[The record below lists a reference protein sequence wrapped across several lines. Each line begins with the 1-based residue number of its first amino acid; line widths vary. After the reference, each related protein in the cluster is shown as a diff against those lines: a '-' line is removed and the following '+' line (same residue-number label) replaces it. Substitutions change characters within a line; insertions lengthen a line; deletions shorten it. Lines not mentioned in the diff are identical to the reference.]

1 MADFSIANHD
11 SADSRVA
18 RAALLLPLVLTA
30 CLDAAHA
37 QTPPDK
43 TTPVVSSPPGT
54 SAGPATP
61 VSRIAFHIPAQ
72 PVETALTAFGQQSG
86 LTIAFETKDGRGQ
99 QAPAISGLYTP
110 EEALRKILQAT
121 DLRAEYL
128 DSRTIVVHLAN
139 ASSNAGAKPLPD
151 AQREAYLRLTQAE
164 ETFNTG
170 SAGTQTALA
179 QTTAATNDQARTA
192 DKTEAGALEIGEI
205 IVTASRISRA
215 GFDQPTPTMVIGE
228 TELRQGA
235 RPTLQQVLNDQPQF
249 RQTVAPQATVG
260 NLVTGVA
267 SVDLRGLGVARTLTL
282 LDGRRFAG
290 ENNLNFIPTGLV
302 DRVEVVTGGASA
314 AWGSG
319 AVAGVVNVLLKKDL
333 EGLTLGAQSGIS
345 SRGDG
350 KRNGVDLAFGKGFA
364 DGRGHVIFG
373 AEYVDDKGVPDRNS
387 RRNLGSAGI
396 VRVDP
401 LSTTD
406 LSTALVRDV
415 NYGYQ
420 SAGGLIT
427 TGVLAGQTF
436 AQDGTLRPFN
446 AGTMVGAGSFTS
458 QMIGGADGIGL
469 YDDIVAVTPFE
480 RLNLYGRA
488 SYDLDKA
495 TVWVDVIYGRAASDG
510 KFVPDFLIPPLPM
523 SASNP
528 FLSASIRDQLAAAGE
543 TGFTLGRVFNDIFQM
558 GFDGVR
564 VDKEFAAGI
573 DGELGRGF
581 SYNAYYTH
589 GEVDNDLAVTN
600 ARLAANFAKAINA
613 VSSGGQIVCA
623 VNADADPTNDD
634 PACRPL
640 DPFGRFNASP
650 EAIDYVTGTQ
660 SSRTVT
666 KLDAVGVKVQGDLL
680 NLWAGPLTAAT
691 GVEARWES
699 QATSRSAQ
707 TASGVFAIPLFTSD
721 LEGRFNVK
729 EWFGEIA
736 APLVDVKGFKFDLNG
751 AARYSDYSTSGGI
764 WSWKL
769 GGTARLFNDFLL
781 RATRSRDIR
790 SPGVADLYSVRRA
803 NVGPLVDQDTAGRAS
818 IPGYNPNPSTVTSY
832 SGGNPDLRPE
842 ISRTLAIGGSYSPE
856 FIPGFSVSA
865 DYYEI
870 DIRGAIATLSASNLT
885 LACALGSSAACSQVI
900 RNPTTQTVETVFS
913 NAQNISVFETS
924 GVDLE
929 LSYRMAMSRISENL
943 RGSLSIRALATY
955 VDHFIIDTGIT
966 RVDTAGDVGDAS
978 SIAGLPQWR
987 GTLSV
992 AYQGDTI
999 GIDARV
1005 RYVDGGQYS
1014 HLLTTLVNND
1024 IASRTYVDLGMQA
1037 RVSDWFTVFGNVNN
1051 VFDVAPP
1058 ISTVGNPHYDVM
1070 GTYFV
1075 LGVRAQF

>member
-1 MADFSIANHD
+1 MADLDDANHD
-11 SADSRVA
+11 SSDFRVP

-37 QTPPDK
+37 QTPPAK
-43 TTPVVSSPPGT
+43 PAPIASSSPGT
-54 SAGPATP
+54 SAGPAKP
-61 VSRIAFHIPAQ
+61 APRIAFDIPAQ
-72 PVETALTAFGQQSG
+72 PIETALTAFGQQSG
-86 LTIAFETKDGRGQ
+86 LTIAFETKDGRGR
-99 QAPAISGLYTP
+99 QAPAVSGLYTP
-110 EEALRKILQAT
+110 EEALQKILQAT
-121 DLRAEYL
+121 DLKAEYL

-139 ASSNAGAKPLPD
+139 AGGNVGANRSPD
-151 AQREAYLRLTQAE
+151 AQREAYLRVTQVGAA
-164 ETFNTG
+164 FNAG
-170 SAGTQTALA
+170 SDGAQTALA
-179 QTTAATNDQARTA
+179 QATAATDDQTRTA
-192 DKTEAGALEIGEI
+192 GKREAEASEVGEI

-215 GFDQPTPTMVIGE
+215 GFNQPTPTMVIGE

-333 EGLTLGAQSGIS
+333 EGLTLGALSGIS

-364 DGRGHVIFG
+364 DGRGHIIFG
-373 AEYVDDKGVPDRNS
+373 AEYVDDKGVADRNS

-396 VRVDP
+396 VRTDP

-446 AGTMVGAGSFTS
+446 GGTRIGAGDFTS

-488 SYDLDKA
+488 SYDLGNA
-495 TVWVDVIYGRAASDG
+495 TAWVDVTYGRAASDG
-510 KFVPDFLIPPLPM
+510 KFVPDFLIPPLQI

-543 TGFTLGRVFNDIFQM
+543 AGFMLGRVFNDIFEM
-558 GFDGVR
+558 RFDGVR
-564 VDKEFAAGI
+564 EDKELAAGI
-573 DGELGRGF
+573 DGELGHGV

-589 GEVDNDLAVTN
+589 GEVDNDLSVAN
-600 ARLAANFAKAINA
+600 ARLAANFASAINA
-613 VSSGGQIVCA
+613 VSSGDQIVCA

-634 PACRPL
+634 PGCRPL
-640 DPFGRFNASP
+640 NPFGRFNATR
-650 EAIDYVTGTQ
+650 EAVDYVTGTQ
-660 SSRTVT
+660 SSRTTT
-666 KLDAVGVKVQGDLL
+666 KLDAVGVKVQDDLFK
-680 NLWAGPLTAAT
+680 LWAGPVTAAT

-699 QATSRSAQ
+699 QSTGRSAL
-707 TASGVFAIPLFTSD
+707 TAAGVFAIPLFTSD

-736 APLVDVKGFKFDLNG
+736 APLVDVQGFKFDLNG

-790 SPGVADLYSVRRA
+790 SPGVTDLYSLRRA
-803 NVGPLVDQDTAGRAS
+803 SVGPLVDQDTAGRAS

-832 SGGNPDLRPE
+832 SGGNPDLQPE

-913 NAQNISVFETS
+913 NAQNISVFETR

-929 LSYRMAMSRISENL
+929 ASYRLAMSRINERL
-943 RGSLSIRALATY
+943 GGSLSIRALATY
-955 VDHFIIDTGIT
+955 VDQFVIDTGIT
-966 RVDTAGDVGDAS
+966 RIDTAGDVGDAS
-978 SIAGLPQWR
+978 SIAGLPKWR

-992 AYQGDTI
+992 AYQGNTI

-1037 RVSDWFTVFGNVNN
+1037 RVSDWLTLFGNINN

-1075 LGVRAQF
+1075 LGVRARF